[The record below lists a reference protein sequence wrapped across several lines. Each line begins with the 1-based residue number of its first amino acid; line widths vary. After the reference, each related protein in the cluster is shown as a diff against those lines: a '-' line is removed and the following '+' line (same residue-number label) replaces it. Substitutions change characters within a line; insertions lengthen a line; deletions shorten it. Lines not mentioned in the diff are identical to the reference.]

1 MRAQLFF
8 KDTPGQLEVTDP
20 NGSNTGMFSRYEF
33 TSESRTFDLE
43 SPLMHDLFQMK
54 RYILNQV
61 DVQVKLYRSTPQ
73 FALMA
78 TKADTAY
85 VVQIEDIVLKVMK
98 VCVNPGVIWGHNEAL
113 SSTPAKYP
121 YRRTEVKMYSI
132 VKGQTSFAWDNIF
145 QGVRPNKVVVGFVS
159 AKATGMGDFHK
170 NPYNFANWDLSQI
183 ALFCDGTSVGESGPM
198 KLHFG
203 ENTGRTIIPAYVN
216 LFRSSG
222 CWSTVDNIHT
232 TSVDITPDEFVA
244 GYALYVFSLDPV
256 FGYNDGTYL
265 RLQKRGTLRLEAQFA
280 KRLPET
286 VSCVVYAEFDDIF
299 QIEKS
304 RNIIIA

>member
-8 KDTPGQLEVTDP
+8 KDTAGELEITDP
-20 NGSNTGMFSRYEF
+20 NGTNIGMFSRYEF
-33 TSESRTFDLE
+33 TSEGKSFNLE

-61 DVQVKLYRSTPQ
+61 DVQVKLYRSNPQ
-73 FALMA
+73 FMMLA
-78 TKADTAY
+78 TKIDTAY
-85 VVQIEDIVLKVMK
+85 VVQIEDIVLKVMQI
-98 VCVNPGVIWGHNEAL
+98 CVKPGMIWGHNEAL
-113 SSTPAKYP
+113 STTPAKYP
-121 YRRTEVKMYSI
+121 FRRTEVKMFSI

-145 QGVRPNKVVVGFVS
+145 QGIRPNKVVVGFVS
-159 AKATGMGDFHK
+159 AKGTGMGDFHK

-203 ENTGRTIIPAYVN
+203 EATGQTIIPAYVN

-222 CWSTVDNIHT
+222 CWSTINNIET
-232 TSVDITPDEFVA
+232 LTIVDITRDEFVG

-256 FGYNDGTYL
+256 FGHNDGTYL
-265 RLQKRGTLRLEAQFA
+265 RLQKRGTLRLEAQF
-280 KRLPET
+280 RTPLPET
-286 VSCVVYAEFDDIF
+286 VSSVVYAEFDDIF
-299 QIEKS
+299 ETEKS
-304 RNIIIA
+304 RNIIG